1 MGKPICAFS
10 NSIYNSR
17 LSHERPPTGWAL
29 LYALTEVIS
38 PLICVYPADCTDF
51 SNNGLGAVTPMS
63 CSVTETLNGEWELTL
78 VHDIDEFGKWTR
90 LSEGRILRA
99 PVPAAMTP
107 RVNQVRAQ
115 PSGGAMIYRVAT
127 RRDPLRLRSGT
138 GTKYRILG
146 KYKKGTQV
154 VVLEKTTADWYEVSC
169 PDGKRGYMAAQ
180 YLTYVRTESAPAAA
194 VSEVVE
200 PKMLRDQP
208 FRIYRVVPELDKIT
222 VYARHIFYDL
232 LDNMIQS
239 LKPSSSQTGASV
251 VQSISAACLSE
262 HGFTFYSDLESTAK
276 EVEWENINP
285 VEALLGEGG
294 AAEKYSGELA
304 RDWFDVY
311 LVQRVGTDTN
321 VQIRQGK
328 NLLGI
333 SYDVDGTNVTTRIL
347 PTGEDADGNRLYLP
361 ERYVDSPNLDRYPSP
376 KWMHLEVS
384 GAKEVKKGEGKK
396 TKAQCYEEMRS
407 AAQAEFDKG
416 CDLPTVT
423 LKVDFINCADTE
435 EYRQYGFLQNIF
447 LGDAVRV
454 LVKKLGISVSMRM
467 TQYAYDCLTRRYT
480 SVTLGTVADTLE
492 GNTIS
497 SRQLPAGI
505 ITGSKLAI
513 NSVGAGQLQSG
524 SVGSLQIQ
532 MAAIQTAH
540 IETAAIT
547 SAIERENAD
556 HSAYQLP
563 PVSFLRAGKKD
574 QTDATEEIRFNR
586 DRLDTALS
594 SFGVNATIRDVTRGP
609 TVTRYDLELE
619 AGVKLNKITNLSG
632 DLALALG
639 VENVRIAPIPDKI
652 STVGIEVPNKIVS
665 AVCLRDI
672 IDSPAFRN
680 AKSKLS
686 FAVGKDIGGN
696 CIIGNISKL
705 PHMLIAGTTGSGKSV
720 CMNSLILSLLYK
732 ATPDEVRLIMI
743 DPKMVELGIYN
754 GIPHLFIPVVTDP
767 KKAAGA
773 LQWAV
778 VEMLKRYRLFSE
790 AQVRDLASYNAL
802 QKNEPDG
809 QTLPQVVIV
818 IDELADLML
827 CAAKEVEESICRVA
841 QMGRAAGMH
850 LIIATQRPSAD
861 VITGLMKANIPS
873 RIAFAVSSSLESR
886 IILDTSGAEKLI
898 GMGDMLYAPIGTG
911 KPLRVQGSFVSDEER
926 EEVVRFIK
934 QNSEAQYSDDIIAQ
948 IEKSAAEADKKS
960 GPAPEADKPAKSD
973 YDELLPQGVDVILET
988 KQASVS
994 MLQRRLKLGY
1004 SRAARMVD
1012 QMEEMGIVGP
1022 FEGSKPRKIL
1032 ITKEQW
1038 QEMQYVQGTA
1048 PSEVL
1053 QAQTEFA
1060 DANEEEPEDDES

>member
-1 MGKPICAFS
+1 M
-10 NSIYNSR
+10 
-17 LSHERPPTGWAL
+17 
-29 LYALTEVIS
+29 
-38 PLICVYPADCTDF
+38 
-51 SNNGLGAVTPMS
+51 
-63 CSVTETLNGEWELTL
+63 
-78 VHDIDEFGKWTR
+78 
-90 LSEGRILRA
+90 
-99 PVPAAMTP
+99 
-107 RVNQVRAQ
+107 
-115 PSGGAMIYRVAT
+115 AT
-127 RRDPLRLRSGT
+127 SSSKKKT
-138 GTKYRILG
+138 GTA
-146 KYKKGTQV
+146 KK
-154 VVLEKTTADWYEVSC
+154 
-169 PDGKRGYMAAQ
+169 
-180 YLTYVRTESAPAAA
+180 SAPAAKKPA
-194 VSEVVE
+194 SA
-200 PKMLRDQP
+200 PKKQPAAKAAPAPAPTAPTWPYALVCIILSLLAFLGLFHAEGVIIDGFAGFLCGIMGWGFWAFPFAMLLLAWIFVRNP
-208 FRIYRVVPELDKIT
+208 REHFGLRV
-222 VYARHIFYDL
+222 
-232 LDNMIQS
+232 
-239 LKPSSSQTGASV
+239 
-251 VQSISAACLSE
+251 
-262 HGFTFYSDLESTAK
+262 TA
-276 EVEWENINP
+276 
-285 VEALLGEGG
+285 ALLIAPLFGTIVHLMVCRVAFTAQTFGAIVGQLYDGG
-294 AAEKYSGELA
+294 KALTSGG
-304 RDWFDVY
+304 VISGGVGY
-311 LVQRVGTDTN
+311 L
-321 VQIRQGK
+321 
-328 NLLGI
+328 L
-333 SYDVDGTNVTTRIL
+333 
-347 PTGEDADGNRLYLP
+347 
-361 ERYVDSPNLDRYPSP
+361 
-376 KWMHLEVS
+376 
-384 GAKEVKKGEGKK
+384 
-396 TKAQCYEEMRS
+396 KA
-407 AAQAEFDKG
+407 
-416 CDLPTVT
+416 
-423 LKVDFINCADTE
+423 
-435 EYRQYGFLQNIF
+435 
-447 LGDAVRV
+447 
-454 LVKKLGISVSMRM
+454 GISVYAALPLTMAAFVLCVLGSM
-467 TQYAYDCLTRRYT
+467 DL
-480 SVTLGTVADTLE
+480 
-492 GNTIS
+492 
-497 SRQLPAGI
+497 
-505 ITGSKLAI
+505 
-513 NSVGAGQLQSG
+513 SVGKIAAWSRARREAQYIPDEDVPLLDDDEDEPVPQPLPDPQRSPRRTAPDKPPEKKKRIDIPFDETKAEPDDDPIDPIPVKKPARGAKKAAPAEATQNVQPL
-524 SVGSLQIQ
+524 SVEEAADICGVTVPATQEIQ
-532 MAAIQTAH
+532 DPPKPSKKAASAAVAA
-540 IETAAIT
+540 ETAAIT
-547 SAIERENAD
+547 SAIESENAD

-586 DRLDTALS
+586 DRLNTALS

-696 CIIGNISKL
+696 CIIGNIAKL

-911 KPLRVQGSFVSDEER
+911 KPLRVQGSYVSDEER

-973 YDELLPQGVDVILET
+973 YDELLPQAVDVILET

-1032 ITKEQW
+1032 ITKQQW

-1053 QAQTEFA
+1053 QAQTDFA
-1060 DANEEEPEDDES
+1060 DVNEEGPEDDES

>member
-1 MGKPICAFS
+1 M
-10 NSIYNSR
+10 
-17 LSHERPPTGWAL
+17 
-29 LYALTEVIS
+29 
-38 PLICVYPADCTDF
+38 
-51 SNNGLGAVTPMS
+51 
-63 CSVTETLNGEWELTL
+63 
-78 VHDIDEFGKWTR
+78 
-90 LSEGRILRA
+90 
-99 PVPAAMTP
+99 
-107 RVNQVRAQ
+107 
-115 PSGGAMIYRVAT
+115 AT
-127 RRDPLRLRSGT
+127 SSSKKKT
-138 GTKYRILG
+138 GTA
-146 KYKKGTQV
+146 KK
-154 VVLEKTTADWYEVSC
+154 
-169 PDGKRGYMAAQ
+169 
-180 YLTYVRTESAPAAA
+180 SAPAAKKPA
-194 VSEVVE
+194 AAPKKQPAAKAAPASAPTAPTWPYALACIVLSLLAFLGLFHAEGVVIDGFAGFLCGIMGWGFWAF
-200 PKMLRDQP
+200 PFAMLLLAWTFVRNP
-208 FRIYRVVPELDKIT
+208 RERFGLRV
-222 VYARHIFYDL
+222 
-232 LDNMIQS
+232 
-239 LKPSSSQTGASV
+239 
-251 VQSISAACLSE
+251 
-262 HGFTFYSDLESTAK
+262 TA
-276 EVEWENINP
+276 
-285 VEALLGEGG
+285 ALLIAPLFGTIVHLMVCRVAFTAQTFGAIVGQLYDGG
-294 AAEKYSGELA
+294 KVLTSGG
-304 RDWFDVY
+304 VISGGIGY
-311 LVQRVGTDTN
+311 L
-321 VQIRQGK
+321 
-328 NLLGI
+328 L
-333 SYDVDGTNVTTRIL
+333 
-347 PTGEDADGNRLYLP
+347 
-361 ERYVDSPNLDRYPSP
+361 
-376 KWMHLEVS
+376 
-384 GAKEVKKGEGKK
+384 
-396 TKAQCYEEMRS
+396 KA
-407 AAQAEFDKG
+407 
-416 CDLPTVT
+416 
-423 LKVDFINCADTE
+423 
-435 EYRQYGFLQNIF
+435 
-447 LGDAVRV
+447 
-454 LVKKLGISVSMRM
+454 GISVYAALPLTMAAFVFCVLGSMDLTVGKIAAWVR
-467 TQYAYDCLTRRYT
+467 TRREAQYIPDEDVPLAEDEPRRSPRRAVPDKPVAKKKFIDIPVEET
-480 SVTLGTVADTLE
+480 MTEPDDDPIDPIPVKKPARGAKKAAPADATQNVQPLSVEEAADICGVTPVTQEIQDPPKPSKKAASAAVA
-492 GNTIS
+492 
-497 SRQLPAGI
+497 A
-505 ITGSKLAI
+505 
-513 NSVGAGQLQSG
+513 
-524 SVGSLQIQ
+524 
-532 MAAIQTAH
+532 
-540 IETAAIT
+540 ETAAIT
-547 SAIERENAD
+547 SAIESENAD
-556 HSAYQLP
+556 HSSYQLP

-586 DRLDTALS
+586 DRLNTALS

-652 STVGIEVPNKIVS
+652 STVGIEVPNKVVS

-696 CIIGNISKL
+696 CIIGNIAKL

-973 YDELLPQGVDVILET
+973 YDELLPQAVDVILET

-1032 ITKEQW
+1032 ITKQQW

-1053 QAQTEFA
+1053 QAQTDFA
-1060 DANEEEPEDDES
+1060 DDNEEEPEDDES

>member
-1 MGKPICAFS
+1 M
-10 NSIYNSR
+10 
-17 LSHERPPTGWAL
+17 
-29 LYALTEVIS
+29 
-38 PLICVYPADCTDF
+38 
-51 SNNGLGAVTPMS
+51 
-63 CSVTETLNGEWELTL
+63 
-78 VHDIDEFGKWTR
+78 
-90 LSEGRILRA
+90 
-99 PVPAAMTP
+99 
-107 RVNQVRAQ
+107 
-115 PSGGAMIYRVAT
+115 AT
-127 RRDPLRLRSGT
+127 SSSKKKT
-138 GTKYRILG
+138 GTA
-146 KYKKGTQV
+146 KK
-154 VVLEKTTADWYEVSC
+154 
-169 PDGKRGYMAAQ
+169 
-180 YLTYVRTESAPAAA
+180 SAPAAKRPA
-194 VSEVVE
+194 SA
-200 PKMLRDQP
+200 PKKQPAAKAAPAPAPTAPTWPYALVCIILSLLAFLGLFHAEGVIIDGFAGFLCGIMGWGFWAFPFAMLLLAWIFVRNP
-208 FRIYRVVPELDKIT
+208 REHFGLRV
-222 VYARHIFYDL
+222 
-232 LDNMIQS
+232 
-239 LKPSSSQTGASV
+239 
-251 VQSISAACLSE
+251 
-262 HGFTFYSDLESTAK
+262 TA
-276 EVEWENINP
+276 
-285 VEALLGEGG
+285 ALLIAPLFGTIVHLMVCRVAFTAQTFGAIVGQLYDGG
-294 AAEKYSGELA
+294 KALTSGG
-304 RDWFDVY
+304 VISGGVGY
-311 LVQRVGTDTN
+311 L
-321 VQIRQGK
+321 
-328 NLLGI
+328 L
-333 SYDVDGTNVTTRIL
+333 
-347 PTGEDADGNRLYLP
+347 
-361 ERYVDSPNLDRYPSP
+361 
-376 KWMHLEVS
+376 
-384 GAKEVKKGEGKK
+384 
-396 TKAQCYEEMRS
+396 KA
-407 AAQAEFDKG
+407 
-416 CDLPTVT
+416 
-423 LKVDFINCADTE
+423 
-435 EYRQYGFLQNIF
+435 
-447 LGDAVRV
+447 
-454 LVKKLGISVSMRM
+454 GISVYAALPLTMAAFVLCVLGSMDLSVGKIAAWSRARREA
-467 TQYAYDCLTRRYT
+467 QYIPDEDVPLLDDDEDEPVPQPLPDPQR
-480 SVTLGTVADTLE
+480 
-492 GNTIS
+492 S
-497 SRQLPAGI
+497 SRRTAPDKPPEKKKRIDIPFDETKAEPDDDPIDPIPVKKPDRGAKKAAPAEATQNVQPLSVEEAADICGVTVPATQEI
-505 ITGSKLAI
+505 QDPPKPSKK
-513 NSVGAGQLQSG
+513 
-524 SVGSLQIQ
+524 
-532 MAAIQTAH
+532 AASAAVAA
-540 IETAAIT
+540 ETAAIT
-547 SAIERENAD
+547 SAIESENAD

-586 DRLDTALS
+586 DRLNTALS

-696 CIIGNISKL
+696 CIIGNIAKL

-911 KPLRVQGSFVSDEER
+911 KPLRVQGSYVSDEER

-973 YDELLPQGVDVILET
+973 YDELLPQAVDVILET

-1032 ITKEQW
+1032 ITKQQW

-1048 PSEVL
+1048 PREVL
-1053 QAQTEFA
+1053 QAPTDFA
-1060 DANEEEPEDDES
+1060 AVNEEEPEDDES

>member
-1 MGKPICAFS
+1 M
-10 NSIYNSR
+10 
-17 LSHERPPTGWAL
+17 
-29 LYALTEVIS
+29 
-38 PLICVYPADCTDF
+38 
-51 SNNGLGAVTPMS
+51 
-63 CSVTETLNGEWELTL
+63 
-78 VHDIDEFGKWTR
+78 
-90 LSEGRILRA
+90 
-99 PVPAAMTP
+99 
-107 RVNQVRAQ
+107 
-115 PSGGAMIYRVAT
+115 AT
-127 RRDPLRLRSGT
+127 SSSKKKT
-138 GTKYRILG
+138 GTA
-146 KYKKGTQV
+146 KK
-154 VVLEKTTADWYEVSC
+154 
-169 PDGKRGYMAAQ
+169 
-180 YLTYVRTESAPAAA
+180 SAPAAKKPA
-194 VSEVVE
+194 SA
-200 PKMLRDQP
+200 PKKQPAAKAAPAPAPTAPTWPYALVCIILSLLAFLGLFHAEGVIIDGFAGFLCGIMGWGFWTFPFAMLLLAWIFVRNP
-208 FRIYRVVPELDKIT
+208 REHFGLRV
-222 VYARHIFYDL
+222 
-232 LDNMIQS
+232 
-239 LKPSSSQTGASV
+239 
-251 VQSISAACLSE
+251 
-262 HGFTFYSDLESTAK
+262 TA
-276 EVEWENINP
+276 
-285 VEALLGEGG
+285 ALLIAPLFGTIVHLMVCRVAFTAQTFGAIVGQLYDGG
-294 AAEKYSGELA
+294 KALTSGG
-304 RDWFDVY
+304 VISGGVGY
-311 LVQRVGTDTN
+311 L
-321 VQIRQGK
+321 
-328 NLLGI
+328 L
-333 SYDVDGTNVTTRIL
+333 
-347 PTGEDADGNRLYLP
+347 
-361 ERYVDSPNLDRYPSP
+361 
-376 KWMHLEVS
+376 
-384 GAKEVKKGEGKK
+384 
-396 TKAQCYEEMRS
+396 KA
-407 AAQAEFDKG
+407 
-416 CDLPTVT
+416 
-423 LKVDFINCADTE
+423 
-435 EYRQYGFLQNIF
+435 
-447 LGDAVRV
+447 
-454 LVKKLGISVSMRM
+454 GISVYAALPLTMAAFVLCVLGSM
-467 TQYAYDCLTRRYT
+467 DL
-480 SVTLGTVADTLE
+480 
-492 GNTIS
+492 
-497 SRQLPAGI
+497 
-505 ITGSKLAI
+505 
-513 NSVGAGQLQSG
+513 SVGKIAAWSRARREAQYIPDEDVPLLDDDEDEPVPQPLPDPQRSPRRTAPDKPPEKKKRIDIPFDETKAEPDDDPIDPIPVKKPARGAKKAAPAEATQNVQPL
-524 SVGSLQIQ
+524 SVEEAADICGVTVPATQEIQ
-532 MAAIQTAH
+532 DPPKPSKKAASAAVAA
-540 IETAAIT
+540 ETAAIT
-547 SAIERENAD
+547 SAIESENAD

-586 DRLDTALS
+586 DRLNTALS

-619 AGVKLNKITNLSG
+619 AGVKLNKITNLSS

-686 FAVGKDIGGN
+686 FAVGKDIGGD
-696 CIIGNISKL
+696 CIIGNIAKL

-911 KPLRVQGSFVSDEER
+911 KPLRVQGSYVSDEER

-973 YDELLPQGVDVILET
+973 YDELLPQAVDVILET

-1032 ITKEQW
+1032 ITKQQW

-1053 QAQTEFA
+1053 QAQTDFA
-1060 DANEEEPEDDES
+1060 DVNEEEPEDDES

>member
-1 MGKPICAFS
+1 M
-10 NSIYNSR
+10 
-17 LSHERPPTGWAL
+17 
-29 LYALTEVIS
+29 
-38 PLICVYPADCTDF
+38 
-51 SNNGLGAVTPMS
+51 
-63 CSVTETLNGEWELTL
+63 
-78 VHDIDEFGKWTR
+78 
-90 LSEGRILRA
+90 
-99 PVPAAMTP
+99 
-107 RVNQVRAQ
+107 
-115 PSGGAMIYRVAT
+115 AT
-127 RRDPLRLRSGT
+127 SSSKKKT
-138 GTKYRILG
+138 GTA
-146 KYKKGTQV
+146 KK
-154 VVLEKTTADWYEVSC
+154 
-169 PDGKRGYMAAQ
+169 
-180 YLTYVRTESAPAAA
+180 SAPAAKKPA
-194 VSEVVE
+194 FA
-200 PKMLRDQP
+200 PKKQPAAKAAPAPAPTAPTWPYALVCIILSLLAFLGLFHAEGVIIDGFAGFLCGIMGWGFWTFPFAMLLLAWIFVRNP
-208 FRIYRVVPELDKIT
+208 REHFGLRV
-222 VYARHIFYDL
+222 
-232 LDNMIQS
+232 
-239 LKPSSSQTGASV
+239 
-251 VQSISAACLSE
+251 
-262 HGFTFYSDLESTAK
+262 TA
-276 EVEWENINP
+276 
-285 VEALLGEGG
+285 ALLIAPLFGTIVHLMVCRVAFTAQTFGAIIGQLYDGG
-294 AAEKYSGELA
+294 KALTSGG
-304 RDWFDVY
+304 VISGGVGY
-311 LVQRVGTDTN
+311 L
-321 VQIRQGK
+321 
-328 NLLGI
+328 L
-333 SYDVDGTNVTTRIL
+333 
-347 PTGEDADGNRLYLP
+347 
-361 ERYVDSPNLDRYPSP
+361 
-376 KWMHLEVS
+376 
-384 GAKEVKKGEGKK
+384 
-396 TKAQCYEEMRS
+396 KA
-407 AAQAEFDKG
+407 
-416 CDLPTVT
+416 
-423 LKVDFINCADTE
+423 
-435 EYRQYGFLQNIF
+435 
-447 LGDAVRV
+447 
-454 LVKKLGISVSMRM
+454 GISVYAALPLTMAAFVLCVLGSM
-467 TQYAYDCLTRRYT
+467 DL
-480 SVTLGTVADTLE
+480 
-492 GNTIS
+492 
-497 SRQLPAGI
+497 
-505 ITGSKLAI
+505 
-513 NSVGAGQLQSG
+513 SVGKIAAWSRARREAQYIPDEDVPLLDDDEDEPVPQPLPDPQRSPRRTAPDKPPEKKKRIDIPFDETKAEPDDDPIDPIPVKKPARGAKKAAPAEATQNVQPL
-524 SVGSLQIQ
+524 SVEEAADICGVTVPATQEIQ
-532 MAAIQTAH
+532 DPPKPSKKAASAAVAA
-540 IETAAIT
+540 ETAAIT
-547 SAIERENAD
+547 SAIESENAD

-586 DRLDTALS
+586 DRLNTALS

-619 AGVKLNKITNLSG
+619 AGVKLNKITNLSS

-696 CIIGNISKL
+696 CIIGNIAKL

-911 KPLRVQGSFVSDEER
+911 KPLRVQGSYVSDEER

-973 YDELLPQGVDVILET
+973 YDELLPQAVDVILET

-1032 ITKEQW
+1032 ITKQQW

-1053 QAQTEFA
+1053 QAQTDFA
-1060 DANEEEPEDDES
+1060 DVNEEEPEDDES